1 MVIFLDMPRPENH
14 MIFKDS
20 IGATNKTLRSAS
32 SHFEKYFEGV
42 AMSLPLGRYN
52 IDIIKLLV
60 QVGLALPCIRNPE
73 KCRIIFSMT
82 VFRGEAEME
91 CLRLCI
97 MRTVEQ
103 RGTGFAQISAA
114 SAAAALIAKLM
125 LLLLLLRTPT
135 LQHFPPPP
143 FPAQP
148 SPAAFFLESLLRSS
162 GPCSSTAAPPP
173 PDSLPDGDS
182 AMTALG
188 LSFADQPAAILS
200 CGKQQPHSGGSHARE
215 SGDILPLPPASARPT
230 EFAMLAGRRRRRPD
244 PHASHGRPEPC
255 GGWGSGGREPAED
268 LRTTSDQ
275 PERGPCKFFGPFLAA
290 TFL

>member
-1 MVIFLDMPRPENH
+1 MPRPENH
-14 MIFKDS
+14 LIFKDS

-32 SHFEKYFEGV
+32 SHFGKYFEGV
-42 AMSLPLGRYN
+42 AKSLPLGRHN
-52 IDIIKLLV
+52 IDIDIIKLLV

-73 KCRIIFSMT
+73 KCTIIFSMT

-103 RGTGFAQISAA
+103 RGTGFAQISGCCCCCC
-114 SAAAALIAKLM
+114 SLIAKL
-125 LLLLLLRTPT
+125 LLLSSTLQQQQQLT
-135 LQHFPPPP
+135 LQHFQPPPNP
-143 FPAQP
+143 QP

-290 TFL
+290 TFS

>member
-1 MVIFLDMPRPENH
+1 
-14 MIFKDS
+14 
-20 IGATNKTLRSAS
+20 
-32 SHFEKYFEGV
+32 
-42 AMSLPLGRYN
+42 
-52 IDIIKLLV
+52 
-60 QVGLALPCIRNPE
+60 
-73 KCRIIFSMT
+73 MT

-103 RGTGFAQISAA
+103 RGTGFAQISGCCCCC
-114 SAAAALIAKLM
+114 SLIAKL
-125 LLLLLLRTPT
+125 LLLSSTLQQQQQLT
-135 LQHFPPPP
+135 LQHFQPPPNP
-143 FPAQP
+143 QP

-215 SGDILPLPPASARPT
+215 SGDILPLPLPPPAPQNSRCWQGGGGGGPT
-230 EFAMLAGRRRRRPD
+230 RTPHTGGQSHAGGGDLGDGSRQKT
-244 PHASHGRPEPC
+244 C
-255 GGWGSGGREPAED
+255 G
-268 LRTTSDQ
+268 Q
-275 PERGPCKFFGPFLAA
+275 PLTNGKGVRANFLDPFLQPHPCH
-290 TFL
+290 FIPF

>member
-1 MVIFLDMPRPENH
+1 
-14 MIFKDS
+14 
-20 IGATNKTLRSAS
+20 
-32 SHFEKYFEGV
+32 
-42 AMSLPLGRYN
+42 
-52 IDIIKLLV
+52 
-60 QVGLALPCIRNPE
+60 
-73 KCRIIFSMT
+73 
-82 VFRGEAEME
+82 ME
-91 CLRLCI
+91 
-97 MRTVEQ
+97 

-114 SAAAALIAKLM
+114 SAAAALIAKLL

-162 GPCSSTAAPPP
+162 GPCSSAAPPPP

-182 AMTALG
+182 AMTAPALG
-188 LSFADQPAAILS
+188 LSLAQPAAILS
-200 CGKQQPHSGGSHARE
+200 CGKQQHSGGSHARE

-244 PHASHGRPEPC
+244 PNASHGRPEPC
-255 GGWGSGGREPAED
+255 GGWGSGGREPAKD

-275 PERGPCKFFGPFLAA
+275 REGGPCKFLDPFLQPHPCH
-290 TFL
+290 FIPF